1 MTGRTNS
8 EDSKKPISILVI
20 GGSYGG
26 IAVLNQLGKLLKEK
40 EAKTETGE
48 QSGTAAPDAAAK
60 VVITL
65 VEPKNGFLNVIGIP
79 RCMVSVDFAS
89 TQYVDYESFKNFK
102 FDKVISSDAETA
114 KIVAGSSSD
123 SSKSGNK
130 RYVLQWIQAKV
141 TKLEESYA
149 EYQMEFSSEKEVIN
163 FDYAIIASGRDR
175 TYPVAP
181 KARSK
186 KEFADEMQSF
196 VDSFKDKDIISIVG
210 AGAVGIELSSEIK
223 LHFPEK
229 QVNLIHPH
237 GTLPPEPL
245 SDDFKSKVIA
255 SLKKARINLSLNTR
269 IASEADG
276 VLTTTDGRQIRS
288 DFTFWTNSK
297 NNNLAFLGDK
307 IRKSYLSPSGN
318 LYVNKFFQL
327 SYNDQTLPNIMSIG
341 DVVELPIIKT
351 AGWAMYMGSLV
362 SQNIIELLSGNEVS
376 KAMIA
381 SEDIPKGMLLVGG
394 NADIISQN
402 QGKIEVNNKEFVE
415 LYKTYWV
422 DRIVYS
428 YNNA

>member
-1 MTGRTNS
+1 MTG
-8 EDSKKPISILVI
+8 SKTSKDNKKQVNILVI

-40 EAKTETGE
+40 ETTKDTRE
-48 QSGTAAPDAAAK
+48 QNGSSVADAAVK

-79 RCMVSVDFAS
+79 RCMVSADFAS

-102 FDKVISSDAETA
+102 FDRVISSDAESVKLA
-114 KIVAGSSSD
+114 NRSSGD
-123 SSKSGNK
+123 SNKPESK
-130 RYVLQWIQAKV
+130 RYTFQWIQAKI
-141 TKLEESYA
+141 TKLEESSA
-149 EYQMEFSSEKEVIN
+149 EYQLEYSGEKEVIG

-186 KEFADEMQSF
+186 KEFVNEMQSF
-196 VDSFKDKDIISIVG
+196 IDSFKDKDIISIVG
-210 AGAVGIELSSEIK
+210 GGAVGIELASEIK

-255 SLKKARINLSLNTR
+255 SLENARIKLLLNTR
-269 IASEADG
+269 IALEADG
-276 VLTTTDGRQIRS
+276 VLITTDGRRIRS

-297 NNNLAFLGDK
+297 NNNLAFLGDE
-307 IRKSYLSPSGN
+307 IRKVYLSPAGN
-318 LYVNKFFQL
+318 LYVNKYFQL
-327 SYNDQTLPNIMSIG
+327 SYNDQTLPNIMGIG
-341 DVVELPIIKT
+341 DVVDLPIIKT

-362 SQNIIELLSGNEVS
+362 AQNLIELLHGKEFS

-402 QGKIEVNNKEFVE
+402 QGAVEVNNKDFVE